1 MSNTVDRR
9 VVEMQFDNKEF
20 EQNIQTSVKS
30 LDQLKKSLNLEESAK
45 GLEGL
50 EKAGKSF
57 NLDSLVK
64 AAEVVTDRFS
74 IMGRIGTQV
83 LNRITDAAIN
93 AAMKIKNMIAEFTT
107 VPIKTGFAEYET
119 QINAIQTILANT
131 SDAMD
136 KAGYSNQQRIDIVN
150 QKLDELNR
158 YADKTIYNFTEMT
171 RNIGTFTAAGVEL
184 DTAVASIQGI
194 ANLAAVSGST
204 SEQASRAMYQLSQA
218 ISTGTVKLMDWNSV
232 VNAGMGGAVFQ
243 KALIRTAKNMGV
255 VGEKAK
261 ASFDA
266 LVAGNMS
273 FRDSL
278 SDGWLTSDIL
288 TATLEQI
295 SWDFETLAKSMGKS
309 VEEVKELK
317 KADLLAAGYTS
328 AEVDE
333 IIRLAEMATD
343 AATKVKTF
351 TQLFDTLKEAAQS
364 GWTQTWEYII
374 GDFEE
379 AKALLTEISQH
390 FGKIIDASSDARN
403 KVVKEWKD
411 LGGRDELIAGF
422 WNIVTAIENVA
433 GKISGAIHKIFPPKT
448 GEDLYNITKRFREV
462 TESIKNF
469 TENIG
474 NVNLIDA
481 AIDGFRKTVEKFKGV
496 FNKNLGSGLQGFL
509 KRVSESRKMLTGSVL
524 DSKYI
529 QKWTGE
535 LKNSLSSSEHFQ
547 EICDKIKTSFG
558 NGKDGITQ
566 KLKEFGDIVKTAF
579 GGEGDTL
586 TQIRKFSSEMR
597 QAISEVFSNGLD
609 FKLDG
614 SAFSSMKG
622 KFSVFGEMFSGWFD
636 GIQESMAQKWES
648 AKEKMRQ
655 FFSESLP
662 NFFNDIF
669 GDGQVQASAAQA
681 FSAMAEVVPQMGKSV
696 SDALSSEEMTSRFGN
711 ISNVWGKIVEGLK
724 TVYRAAEKVDWD
736 RVLTLAYQ
744 ISRVITAFYQASAAR
759 SVKKGLT
766 NFGNSFEAFGKSFE
780 TISKAIGA
788 FGNATAGGFRD
799 GLKGLGES
807 LVDFGKQMSK
817 PKKVIQ
823 ESIGTTI
830 LKIAAAIGVLT
841 LAVYVLAGMKEDDIK
856 KGMFV
861 LGVMAAGLLTVTGI
875 FKLINTNT
883 RPLLQLS
890 VALALLVVPIKM
902 FAAMDD
908 GKIAKGLLTLGLLFT
923 EIAVFMRLAGSGFQ
937 YKTAFLSMSIAVTIL
952 VGVVKQ
958 LGKMDTETAMKGM
971 FGLGVILTELAVFM
985 RVAGKGF
992 ENKTAFLGISICIG
1006 ILAGVV
1012 KKLGAMRTGE
1022 AAQGLIGISV
1032 LLTELAIFMRVAGKG
1047 FKNASSLLAISVGLN
1062 VLVLAVKNLAKM
1074 NGLNMAKA
1082 LIGMEV
1088 LFLEL
1093 SAFMKKT
1100 NATKVSGLIAMAVA
1114 VNLLVVAMKS
1124 IARMKTGDLLKGVLG
1139 LGGVMAAFG
1148 ILLQSVNHIKIG
1160 SAIATLVVL
1169 GGTLAMFYYAFRE
1182 VQNMDTTKILE
1193 FAESMSMTMLAMSAS
1208 MKIISMIPIAG
1219 AVKGL
1224 AGFAILI
1231 AGVGGI
1237 VVALGALQQEWAGLE
1252 GFLESGG
1259 VVMQKLGDAL
1269 GQFIGGIGAGIMSG
1283 LKLPDMAND
1292 LTQFSENLKPFLDN
1306 VKGIDKSAKEGVKN
1320 LSAIITS
1327 ISGAE
1332 FLNAVSS
1339 WVAGDNTVTLFV
1351 KDVKELAVGLGDFA
1365 QTVSTSFKDVSK
1377 SEISK
1382 VINAADGLTDL
1393 VKSVPWESPKWAAA
1407 VIGQRNVEK
1416 FVNDVVGTEGQN
1428 GFLDA
1433 LKKYSETISGF
1444 SVAVSKSDIKNSTT
1458 AAEGM
1463 IELLNSLPNEGG
1475 WVQKITGVPNMG
1487 GFSEKVGPFAEAMMS
1502 YANHLAGFKS
1512 TVSDNDISSSTN
1524 AAKGLVELINAMP
1537 EEGGFFQKI
1546 TGIPNL
1552 NSLSEKVAGF
1562 ASAMKEYAANLS
1574 GFKSDVSEQDISS
1587 STNAAKGIIELVN
1600 VLPKEGGV
1608 WQELTGIPDLTS
1620 FAEKVPGFAIGM
1632 KAYAEGISGFAGT
1645 IQEGDTEAAINIA
1658 ESINDFIG
1666 SLQRT
1671 GGLWQKI
1678 TGSKDLDNF
1687 SVTIVTL
1694 GTAIRDYVSSVGGL
1708 TTDQATAAI
1717 TILSD
1722 FGTTFAEFAT
1732 GVTGIKGF
1740 KIESIQNFLNSF
1752 TELQIPEFDA
1762 AGMSAAEAYLSS
1774 INEAIQ
1780 NGETV
1785 FITTVNAF
1793 ALAGVCGAKETYQD
1807 WYDAGSYLGQGLA
1820 NGISAM
1826 ASTIS
1831 SNARNAAAGAIR
1843 SIQVTWSVHS
1853 PSKVGEDL
1861 GMNFDLGIGNGIAG
1875 YARVISSQAAEM
1887 ADSVVDSAKTMFYG
1901 DGSTIFDHIDP
1912 NPTIRPVMDL
1922 SSIESGIGTINTM
1935 LGRSSDFGSDMFR
1948 GRNFNIGAGS
1958 LKFEGSKIA
1967 GGFNNKDV
1975 VSELKTLEERFDA
1988 MNEALS
1994 NMKMVLDSGELVG
2007 RTSASMD
2014 KQFGKLEMRRGRGN

>member
-328 AEVDE
+328 AEADE

-547 EICDKIKTSFG
+547 EIWDKIKTSFG

-609 FKLDG
+609 FKLDS

-622 KFSVFGEMFSGWFD
+622 KFSVFREMFSGWFD

-952 VGVVKQ
+952 VGVIKQ
-958 LGKMDTETAMKGM
+958 LGKMDTETAMKGIM
-971 FGLGVILTELAVFM
+971 HLGVILLELAAFM
-985 RVAGKGF
+985 RLAGNGF
-992 ENKTAFLGISICIG
+992 QNKTGFLGITIAVAVLTRVVKSLGKMNPAQAMQGVLALGAIMAELALFTNFAKFGAKTASSMIG
-1006 ILAGVV
+1006 IA
-1012 KKLGAMRTGE
+1012 
-1022 AAQGLIGISV
+1022 
-1032 LLTELAIFMRVAGKG
+1032 
-1047 FKNASSLLAISVGLN
+1047 VGLE
-1062 VLVLAVKNLAKM
+1062 VMVIALKSLAKM
-1074 NGLNMAKA
+1074 NMLDMTKS
-1082 LIGMEV
+1082 LIGMGVV
-1088 LFLEL
+1088 LAELGVFL
-1093 SAFMKKT
+1093 KKVKT
-1100 NATKVSGLIAMAVA
+1100 TKVSGLIGMAVGI
-1114 VNLLVVAMKS
+1114 NLLVLAMKS
-1124 IARMKTGDLLKGVLG
+1124 IARMNTKDLLKGVLG

-1148 ILLQSVNHIKIG
+1148 ILLQAVNHIKIG
-1160 SAIATLVVL
+1160 SAITTLVVL
-1169 GGTLAMFYYAFRE
+1169 GGSLAMFYYAFRE
-1182 VQNMDTTKILE
+1182 VQNMDTSKILE
-1193 FAESMSMTMLAMSAS
+1193 FAESMSMTMVTVAAA
-1208 MKIISMIPIAG
+1208 MKIISTIPFVG
-1219 AVKGL
+1219 ALKGL
-1224 AGFAILI
+1224 AGFAVLI

-1292 LTQFSENLKPFLDN
+1292 LTQFSENLQPFLDN
-1306 VKGIDKSAKEGVKN
+1306 CKKIDNSAKTGVKN
-1320 LSAIITS
+1320 LSAIISS
-1327 ISGAE
+1327 IAGAE
-1332 FLNAVSS
+1332 FWNAVSS
-1339 WVAGDNTVTLFV
+1339 LFVGDNPVTKFV
-1351 KDVKELAVGLGDFA
+1351 SDITELAKGLGSFANTVAQDFSNV
-1365 QTVSTSFKDVSK
+1365 TK
-1377 SEISK
+1377 SEIHK
-1382 VINAADGLTDL
+1382 VVDAAESLTEL
-1393 VKSVPWESPKWAAA
+1393 VKAIPAENGLLQVFTGFP
-1407 VIGQRNVEK
+1407 NVQK
-1416 FVNDVVGTEGQN
+1416 FVNELVGTNGQN
-1428 GFLDA
+1428 GFLGALSMYAETVSGFTATVSEKDVKNSANAAKGLIELLSSLPPTNGLLQTITGMPDMTGFTQKIVPFADA
-1433 LKKYSETISGF
+1433 MSAYATKVNGF
-1444 SVAVSKSDIKNSTT
+1444 SVTVADKDITNST
-1458 AAEGM
+1458 
-1463 IELLNSLPNEGG
+1463 
-1475 WVQKITGVPNMG
+1475 Q
-1487 GFSEKVGPFAEAMMS
+1487 
-1502 YANHLAGFKS
+1502 
-1512 TVSDNDISSSTN
+1512 
-1524 AAKGLVELINAMP
+1524 AAKGLVELLKQIPNT
-1537 EEGGFFQKI
+1537 GGLFTLI
-1546 TGIPNL
+1546 TGAPNL
-1552 NSLSEKVAGF
+1552 DTLSDKVASFGE
-1562 ASAMKEYAANLS
+1562 AMKTYAQNIS
-1574 GFKSDVSEQDISS
+1574 GFESTVTEADVNA
-1587 STNAAKGIIELVN
+1587 STQAAKGLVELMN
-1600 VLPKEGGV
+1600 AIPDTKGFWPWLS
-1608 WQELTGIPDLTS
+1608 GIPDLGS
-1620 FAEKVPGFAIGM
+1620 FSENVPGFASGM
-1632 KAYAEGISGFAGT
+1632 KAYAEGIAGFSGLL
-1645 IQEGDTEAAINIA
+1645 QEGDTDMAIEIA
-1658 ESINDFIG
+1658 NSINDFINNLNR
-1666 SLQRT
+1666 S
-1671 GGLWQKI
+1671 GGLWQKVA
-1678 TGSKDLDNF
+1678 GSKDLENF
-1687 SVTIVTL
+1687 STTIVTL
-1694 GTAIRDYVSSVGGL
+1694 GSSIKDYVISITGITTEQASSSL
-1708 TTDQATAAI
+1708 Q
-1717 TILSD
+1717 ILST
-1722 FGTTFAEFAT
+1722 FGDTFRNFSDGMAGF
-1732 GVTGIKGF
+1732 GSFNIKA
-1740 KIESIQNFLNSF
+1740 IQSFLNSF

-1793 ALAGVCGAKETYQD
+1793 ALAGVGGAKDTYQD
-1807 WYDAGSYLGQGLA
+1807 WYDAGTYLGQGLA

-1831 SNARNAAAGAIR
+1831 SNARNAAAGAVR